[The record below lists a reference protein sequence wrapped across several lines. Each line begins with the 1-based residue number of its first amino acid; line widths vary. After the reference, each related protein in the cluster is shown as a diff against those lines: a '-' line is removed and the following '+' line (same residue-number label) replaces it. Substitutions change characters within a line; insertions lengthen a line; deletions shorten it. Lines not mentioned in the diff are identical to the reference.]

1 MNRSIKSLILLSLV
15 VAFGPPPATTQPAGD
30 SRPASRPT
38 LVDGK
43 PSSGDAIV
51 DDVLD
56 RLEARGKAAHAI
68 ECNIVYT
75 YITAGPIEGMDERE
89 EKIGVLSYAQ
99 SGASRFLVRFD
110 KKVAAGV
117 VNKEKEYYAFDGEW
131 LTERNDRA
139 KTIVRREIVRKGET
153 VDLFD
158 LDRGPFPVPFG
169 RSREEMLRHFEI
181 RRQSFHVG
189 DDNKPIVLRC
199 LPRPGT
205 DLASRYR
212 FVDLEIDP
220 KLDMPTSVVCQR
232 AADDNRIE
240 VRFSTIKEKDTI
252 EPNQFEVSIP
262 KEFQLTVE
270 PLDEKSPPTG
280 TSPKP

>member
-1 MNRSIKSLILLSLV
+1 MNKIIPSLILFSLT
-15 VAFGPPPATTQPAGD
+15 ATHGAPPATTQPVGD
-30 SRPASRPT
+30 SRPASRPA

-68 ECNIVYT
+68 ECNITYT
-75 YITAGPIEGMDERE
+75 YIDAGPIEGMDERA
-89 EKIGVLSYAQ
+89 EKIGVLFYAQ

-110 KKVAAGV
+110 KKIAAGA
-117 VNKEKEYYAFDGEW
+117 VNRDKEYYAFDGEW
-131 LTERNDRA
+131 LTERKDGD

-199 LPRPGT
+199 LPRSGT

-270 PLDEKSPPTG
+270 PLDEKPQPPAPT
-280 TSPKP
+280 PKP